1 MSRTARNLTDL
12 SIIEDAMYD
21 FEKLKKAVEY
31 DNLVVAEPL
40 AKAVINRI
48 ILFFGKNGT
57 KL

>member
-1 MSRTARNLTDL
+1 
-12 SIIEDAMYD
+12 MYD